1 MELDPNRG
9 VRLMIKLNKEQQHDQ
24 CMREIKGTLIVVS
37 ACCLWHIS
45 TAFILNG
52 TGLFF
57 LGMPAWFSVSVFG
70 TIVIALVGVRV
81 LLKKVFIDFEYDAES
96 DEGDAVVEG
105 TKGIEIAETV
115 EGTKVGDAMN
125 VIKAD
130 AEAGIEGT
138 KVGDAMNVIEAD
150 ADTAE
155 SEVSH
160 E

>member
-1 MELDPNRG
+1 
-9 VRLMIKLNKEQQHDQ
+9 
-24 CMREIKGTLIVVS
+24 MREIKGTLIVVS

-96 DEGDAVVEG
+96 DEGEAGVEGTKDAESDEDVVEATKGVEIAESDEGEAGVEG
-105 TKGIEIAETV
+105 TKGV
-115 EGTKVGDAMN
+115 GTKVGDAMN

-130 AEAGIEGT
+130 A
-138 KVGDAMNVIEAD
+138 
-150 ADTAE
+150 DTAE

>member
-1 MELDPNRG
+1 
-9 VRLMIKLNKEQQHDQ
+9 
-24 CMREIKGTLIVVS
+24 MREIKGTLIVVS

-96 DEGDAVVEG
+96 DEDEAGVEATKGVEGTNGVEIAESDEGEAGVEG
-105 TKGIEIAETV
+105 TKVSDAMNVIKADAESDKGEAVV

-130 AEAGIEGT
+130 A
-138 KVGDAMNVIEAD
+138 
-150 ADTAE
+150 DTAE

>member
-1 MELDPNRG
+1 
-9 VRLMIKLNKEQQHDQ
+9 
-24 CMREIKGTLIVVS
+24 MREIKGTLIVVS

-96 DEGDAVVEG
+96 DEGEAVVEG
-105 TKGIEIAETV
+105 TEGIEIGEAGVEGIEIAESDEGVVVV
-115 EGTKVGDAMN
+115 EGTEGVGTKVGDSMN

-138 KVGDAMNVIEAD
+138 KVGDAMNDIKAD